1 MAGNKNGNG
10 KEAKERELK
19 EAPEAAG
26 VPSGR
31 FAYEGLQRVIHEKA
45 RLSILSSLATHP
57 AGLVFN
63 DLKRLCSLTDGNLS
77 RQIQLLQET
86 GLVEVWK
93 GMKKNRPQTL
103 CRLTEQGKGKFL
115 EYIRV
120 LEGVVADALTA
131 KNEAAETGGSLV
143 PPVGGRVSTA

>member
-1 MAGNKNGNG
+1 MAVNKNGNS
-10 KEAKERELK
+10 KEREM
-19 EAPEAAG
+19 PEAHDAAG
-26 VPSGR
+26 EPSGR

-57 AGLVFN
+57 EGLVFN

-120 LEGVVADALTA
+120 LERVVADAMTA
-131 KNEAAETGGSLV
+131 KNEAAGVHDALV
-143 PPVGGRVSTA
+143 PPIGGRVSTA